1 MLLTGGVVMARNK
14 MIQVS
19 CEPLIYEKVKQYRNV
34 NKLSSD
40 ASAMRQLALIGL
52 SSLDREPVKGMPTD
66 RDLLESILFHVTK
79 NKRSLGALELELD

>member
-1 MLLTGGVVMARNK
+1 MARNK

-19 CEPLIYEKVKQYRNV
+19 CEPLIYEKVEAYRNL

-52 SSLDREPVKGMPTD
+52 RSLESEPVKGRPSD

-79 NKRSLGALELELD
+79 DN

>member
-1 MLLTGGVVMARNK
+1 MARNK

-52 SSLDREPVKGMPTD
+52 SSL
-66 RDLLESILFHVTK
+66 
-79 NKRSLGALELELD
+79 ELELD